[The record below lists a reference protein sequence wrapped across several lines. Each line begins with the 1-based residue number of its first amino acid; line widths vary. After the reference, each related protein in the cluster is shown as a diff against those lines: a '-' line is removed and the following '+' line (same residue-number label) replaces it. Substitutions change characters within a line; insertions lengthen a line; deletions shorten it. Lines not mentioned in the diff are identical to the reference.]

1 MVMTD
6 PIADMITRLRNGA
19 SSLKQMVD
27 VPYSKLKWSIA
38 HVMYTDGYING
49 YDQRYVGD
57 ELMIRVYLK
66 YIDPKTPLM
75 SNLTRVSKP
84 GRRKYVKKQELP
96 YVLSG
101 LGSGVISTSRGVMS
115 LNEARKAGLGG
126 EVLFTVY

>member
-19 SSLKQMVD
+19 RSLKPTVD
-27 VPYSKLKWSIA
+27 VPYSKLKWNIA

-57 ELMIRVYLK
+57 ELMIRIYLK
-66 YIDPKTPLM
+66 YIDPKTPLL

-115 LNEARKAGLGG
+115 LTEARKAGLGG
-126 EVLFTVY
+126 EVLFTLY